1 MKAVTTWGVRA
12 LGIGA
17 VAAGAGLWKAARGIP
32 TAMGGRPGGER
43 LARMEASPH
52 FRDGRFHNE
61 DHDGLTA
68 GPGLASLG
76 DTAAKFVAGRAAGA
90 PKGEVPLVREVAPV
104 SGAGL
109 GVTWFGHSSVLLEL
123 DGVTILL
130 DPVWSERVSPSQHVG
145 PKRLHDNPISLEQ
158 LPRIDAVV
166 ISHDH
171 YDHLDEATVRWLAT
185 HTECRFLVPLGV
197 GMHLAA
203 WGVEEDRIEDLDWDE
218 EAKVGDVR
226 FVATQAQHFSGRGL
240 SRDGT
245 QWASWA
251 LLGPEHRVFY
261 SGDGGFFPGF
271 ARIGQVHGPFDLT
284 LVQVGAYDAGWASI
298 HMTPEEGVR
307 THRDVRG
314 GLLVPVHWCTFNLA
328 FHPWAEP
335 VERLLEAAAAEGGS
349 GLGPRPGQRVD
360 VADPPPLDPWW
371 RALT

>member
-1 MKAVTTWGVRA
+1 MTKLTTWGVRA
-12 LGIGA
+12 MGIAALGA
-17 VAAGAGLWKAARGIP
+17 AAGLTKAARGIP
-32 TAMGGRPGGER
+32 RAMGGTPQGD
-43 LARMEASPH
+43 LAARVAASPH
-52 FRDGRFHNE
+52 FRDGKFHNE
-61 DHDGLTA
+61 EMTWL
-68 GPGLASLG
+68 PGTRSMGESL
-76 DTAAKFVAGRAAGA
+76 AKFVTPDAART
-90 PKGEVPLVREVAPV
+90 PKGAVPLVTEVPEPATE
-104 SGAGL
+104 GL
-109 GVTWFGHSSVLLEL
+109 HLTWYGHSNVLIEI
-123 DGVTILL
+123 DGGTVLI
-130 DPVWSERVSPSQHVG
+130 DPVWSDRVSPSQQMG
-145 PKRLHDNPISLEQ
+145 PKRLHPNPIALAD
-158 LPRIDAVV
+158 LPPIDAVI

-335 VERLLEAAAAEGGS
+335 VERLLEAAAAEGVS
-349 GLGPRPGQRVD
+349 VLVPRPGQRVD
-360 VADPPPLDPWW
+360 VADPPPLDLWW